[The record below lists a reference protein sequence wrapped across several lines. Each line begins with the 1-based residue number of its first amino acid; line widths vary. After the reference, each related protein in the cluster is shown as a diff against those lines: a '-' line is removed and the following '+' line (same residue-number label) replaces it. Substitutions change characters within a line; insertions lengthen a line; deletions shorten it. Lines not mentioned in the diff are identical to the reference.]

1 MAKLPAA
8 TNATQ
13 LLVVAGIGMDK
24 TTAYVSMHE
33 KGAPGRGSAIFLHC
47 FGPQKPWTGGCVA
60 VPKDVMLR
68 VMRSVRAHC
77 VVVIDTFENL
87 GASW

>member
-1 MAKLPAA
+1 MRNAQWWIDDCKYTGTPADSQGRA
-8 TNATQ
+8 SC
-13 LLVVAGIGMDK
+13 GEG
-24 TTAYVSMHE
+24 
-33 KGAPGRGSAIFLHC
+33 GRGSAIFLHC

-60 VPKDVMLR
+60 VPKDIMLR
-68 VMRSVRAHC
+68 VMRSVRPDC